1 MKIVESKK
9 DETYIIN
16 FSCKHEKRLFQ
27 FPSCD
32 LEDNI
37 QMDRNLGV

>member
-1 MKIVESKK
+1 MKNFESKK

-16 FSCKHEKRLFQ
+16 FSWKHEKRLLQ

-37 QMDRNLGV
+37 KMDLNLRV